1 MRKLGGRENVCG
13 HKEAGIWRLAGVE
26 EGDKKMMPT
35 FTTVM
40 TNPLDVE
47 DANDGQFIPLVNLAT
62 WP

>member
-1 MRKLGGRENVCG
+1 MCG